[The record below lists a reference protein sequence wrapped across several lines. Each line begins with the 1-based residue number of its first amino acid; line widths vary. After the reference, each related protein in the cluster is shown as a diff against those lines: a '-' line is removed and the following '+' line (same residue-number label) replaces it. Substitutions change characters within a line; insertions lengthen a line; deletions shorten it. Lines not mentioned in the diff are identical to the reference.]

1 MDTRELC
8 SYFSL
13 KAKENKIETV
23 RPKIGNREKHFR
35 NIENARRK
43 KGNTM

>member
-1 MDTRELC
+1 MKMDARELC

-23 RPKIGNREKHFR
+23 RPKIVNREKHFL
-35 NIENARRK
+35 EHRK
-43 KGNTM
+43 CQKKE